1 MDDQTKAL
9 GAAGGAVGF
18 GGTAALLNL
27 CCAPTWAMS
36 LLGAGTGLWLARYN
50 FLQPYLAGLAVTLC
64 ALLFWLAY
72 RQARPGESYAHA
84 QARRFRLRT
93 LAWVTAGV
101 LMVFF
106 AVAMLAPLKAGR

>member
-36 LLGAGTGLWLARYN
+36 LLGAGTGIWLAQYN
-50 FLQPYLAGLAVTLC
+50 FLQPYLAGGAVTLC

-72 RQARPGESYAHA
+72 RPAKAGEAYTQA

-93 LAWVTAGV
+93 LAWVTIGV
-101 LMVFF
+101 LAVFL
-106 AVAMLAPLKAGR
+106 AVALLAPLETGR